1 MDLNGMPVHHGLAT
15 MGGLGLIGVMPFGR
29 FGRLELAAMKGKG
42 RGEWRSPHKGRNRP
56 AQHRGEAG
64 GEEEQAAEV
73 DLIIGRLGEWR
84 GGARSGKMFW
94 GKWPWPRAP
103 FIAPG
108 LLAEGAG
115 RRDGGSR

>member
-64 GEEEQAAEV
+64 GEEEQAAVVAIGDGQLWSTERWRKRQHEV
-73 DLIIGRLGEWR
+73 R
-84 GGARSGKMFW
+84 
-94 GKWPWPRAP
+94 
-103 FIAPG
+103 
-108 LLAEGAG
+108 
-115 RRDGGSR
+115 